1 MANIRCVKVRKGKDK
16 PVRFAHCM
24 LSLMFVTVDMIPETS
39 SCMRSVFGLVL
50 IASILFFLVQK
61 FHCAANMLGIEFT
74 QRPPCSVFAEI

>member
-24 LSLMFVTVDMIPETS
+24 FNLMLVTVNMIPETS
-39 SCMRSVFGLVL
+39 RCMRSMFGFVL

-74 QRPPCSVFAEI
+74 QRPLCSVLAEI